1 MDYNRDVC
9 QLIGCS
15 TRKTTMPQSDNG
27 STKLPNP
34 LTYCSSI
41 TVSAKMVISSN
52 KTIIFQ
58 FDCSVNLY
66 DEYVGPGETL
76 NVVTLDWGM
85 RLG

>member
-1 MDYNRDVC
+1 MDYNKDVC

-15 TRKTTMPQSDNG
+15 TQKTTMPQSDNG

-52 KTIIFQ
+52 KRSLIAASICIMNMLDQ
-58 FDCSVNLY
+58 
-66 DEYVGPGETL
+66 VGREI
-76 NVVTLDWGM
+76 
-85 RLG
+85 

>member
-1 MDYNRDVC
+1 MDYNKDVC

-34 LTYCSSI
+34 LTYYSSI

-52 KTIIFQ
+52 KTII
-58 FDCSVNLY
+58 SNLIAASICMMNN
-66 DEYVGPGETL
+66 VGPGEL
-76 NVVTLDWGM
+76 
-85 RLG
+85 